1 MKKVYS
7 LLAVSAL
14 TLAAT
19 QASAAVYN
27 ITVEMTTST
36 TTSLQNLSGSV
47 TTLTPGTG
55 TMDTDTGMVSATGL
69 VLDSQQLMSGIIPIT
84 GIITV
89 AVELDTA
96 NTSGTQTR
104 TACTNTSASPMTC
117 NGAVAVG
124 QVIPIAGLSNH
135 TWLGGETTG
144 AEIDYSV
151 NASSPSP
158 LGGTLFNVGTF
169 TVTIGSEVSAVP
181 VPAAAWLFGSA
192 LVGLAGIGRKRS

>member
-27 ITVEMTTST
+27 ITVEMTTTT

-55 TMDTDTGMVSATGL
+55 TMDTDTGIMSATGM

-89 AVELDTA
+89 DV
-96 NTSGTQTR
+96 
-104 TACTNTSASPMTC
+104 
-117 NGAVAVG
+117 
-124 QVIPIAGLSNH
+124 
-135 TWLGGETTG
+135 
-144 AEIDYSV
+144 
-151 NASSPSP
+151 
-158 LGGTLFNVGTF
+158 
-169 TVTIGSEVSAVP
+169 
-181 VPAAAWLFGSA
+181 
-192 LVGLAGIGRKRS
+192 